1 MFSLPVYPS
10 FDYLT
15 LAGLA
20 CGAVLLDAWLG
31 EPRRWHPLVGFGH
44 LVSQLE
50 KRFNPSPKQP
60 LRIQYLWGLVSVLL
74 LVLPIIFTVVL
85 LMQLS
90 SWLALALHV
99 YCLYFAIGH
108 RSLRQHGLAVYQA
121 LQTGQF
127 EQAQRA
133 TSYMVSR
140 DVEAIE
146 PVSATI
152 ESVLENGND
161 SVFGALFWFFVAG
174 GPGALAYRLV
184 NTLDA
189 MWGYKT
195 PRYYY
200 FGWAAARL
208 DDVLNYLPARLTA
221 ITYALLGQTSLA
233 WQSWQTQAQLWDSPN
248 AGPVMSAG
256 AGALNVQLG
265 GAARYHGEW
274 HERPRL
280 GTTVAATAEDIPRAL
295 QLVRNGMLGWL
306 VIAVLIGAIT
316 YA

>member
-10 FDYLT
+10 PDYLT

-31 EPRRWHPLVGFGH
+31 EPRRWHPLVGFGW
-44 LVSQLE
+44 LASSLE
-50 KRFNPSPKQP
+50 KWLNPLSRQP
-60 LRIQYLWGLVSVLL
+60 LRGQYISGIVGVLL
-74 LVLPIIFTVVL
+74 LVLPPMLAIVL
-85 LMQLS
+85 LMKLS
-90 SWLALALHV
+90 VWLALALHV
-99 YCLYFAIGH
+99 YCLYFAIGQ

-121 LQTGQF
+121 LLAGQF
-127 EQAQRA
+127 KQAQLA

-195 PRYYY
+195 PRYFY

-208 DDVLNYLPARLTA
+208 DDVLNYIPARLTA
-221 ITYALLGQTSLA
+221 ITYALLGHTRLA
-233 WQSWQTQAQLWDSPN
+233 WQSWRSQASLWDSPN

-265 GAARYHGEW
+265 GRARYHGEW

-280 GTTVAATAEDIPRAL
+280 GTHTPPTAEDIPRAL
-295 QLVRNGMLGWL
+295 QLVRNGMLSWL
-306 VIAVLIGAIT
+306 MVALLIGGLA

>member
-20 CGAVLLDAWLG
+20 CGAVLLDSWLG

-50 KRFNPSPKQP
+50 RRLNPSTRQP
-60 LRIQYLWGLVSVLL
+60 LRSQSLWGLVGVLL
-74 LVLPIIFTVVL
+74 LVLPIIVIVVL

-90 SWLALALHV
+90 LWLALALHV

-108 RSLRQHGLAVYQA
+108 RSLRQHGLAVYDA
-121 LQTGQF
+121 LQANQF
-127 EQAQRA
+127 QQAQRA

-195 PRYYY
+195 PPYFY

-208 DDVLNYLPARLTA
+208 DDVLNYVPARLTA
-221 ITYALLGQTSLA
+221 LTYALLGQTTLA
-233 WQSWQTQAQLWDSPN
+233 WQSWRTQAPLWDSPN
-248 AGPVMSAG
+248 AGPVMAAG

-265 GAARYHGEW
+265 GRARYHGKW
-274 HERPRL
+274 HDRPRL
-280 GTTVAATAEDIPRAL
+280 GTHTPPIVGDIPRAL
-295 QLVRNGMLGWL
+295 QLVRNGMLSWL
-306 VIAVLIGAIT
+306 MVAVLIGALA

>member
-20 CGAVLLDAWLG
+20 CGAVLLDSWLG
-31 EPRRWHPLVGFGH
+31 EPRRWHPLIGFGH

-50 KRFNPSPKQP
+50 KRLNPLPWQP
-60 LRIQYLWGLVSVLL
+60 LRMQYLWGLVGVML
-74 LVLPIIFTVVL
+74 LVLPFLFIVVL

-90 SWLALALHV
+90 LWLALALHV

-121 LQTGQF
+121 LQAGQF
-127 EQAQRA
+127 AQAQRA

-189 MWGYKT
+189 MWGYRT
-195 PRYYY
+195 SRYYY

-295 QLVRNGMLGWL
+295 QLVRNGMLSWL
-306 VIAVLIGAIT
+306 VVAVHIGAMT

>member
-50 KRFNPSPKQP
+50 KRLNPSPKQP
-60 LRIQYLWGLVSVLL
+60 LRSQSLWGLVGVLL
-74 LVLPIIFTVVL
+74 LVLPIIVIVVL

-90 SWLALALHV
+90 LWLALALHV

-108 RSLRQHGLAVYQA
+108 RSLRQHGLAVYDA
-121 LQTGQF
+121 LQANQF
-127 EQAQRA
+127 QQAQLA

-161 SVFGALFWFFVAG
+161 SVFGALFWFFIAG

-195 PRYYY
+195 PRYFY

-208 DDVLNYLPARLTA
+208 DDVLNYVPARLTA
-221 ITYALLGQTSLA
+221 LTYALLGQTTLA
-233 WQSWQTQAQLWDSPN
+233 WQSWRTQAPLWDSPN
-248 AGPVMSAG
+248 AGPVMAAG

-265 GAARYHGEW
+265 GRARYHGEW
-274 HERPRL
+274 HDRPRL
-280 GTTVAATAEDIPRAL
+280 GTHTPPIAGDIPRAL
-295 QLVRNGMLGWL
+295 QLVRNGMLSWL
-306 VIAVLIGAIT
+306 MVAVLIGTLA

>member
-31 EPRRWHPLVGFGH
+31 EPRRWHPLVGFGN

-50 KRFNPSPKQP
+50 KRLNPLPWQP
-60 LRIQYLWGLVSVLL
+60 LRSQYLWGLVGVIL
-74 LVLPIIFTVVL
+74 LVLPFLFIVVL

-90 SWLALALHV
+90 IWLALALHM
-99 YCLYFAIGH
+99 YCLYFAIGY

-121 LQTGQF
+121 LQAGQF
-127 EQAQRA
+127 VQAQRA

-233 WQSWQTQAQLWDSPN
+233 WQCWQTQAPLWDSPN

-265 GAARYHGEW
+265 GAARYHDEW

-295 QLVRNGMLGWL
+295 QLVRNGMLSWL
-306 VIAVLIGAIT
+306 VVAVLIGAMT

>member
-10 FDYLT
+10 LNYLT

-20 CGAVLLDAWLG
+20 CGAVLLDSWLG
-31 EPRRWHPLVGFGH
+31 EPKRWHPLVGFGW
-44 LVSQLE
+44 LVTQLE
-50 KRFNPSPKQP
+50 KRLNPAHKQAS
-60 LRIQYLWGLVSVLL
+60 RGQYIYGLLGVSLV
-74 LVLPIIFTVVL
+74 VLPPVMLCL
-85 LMQLS
+85 LIMQLS
-90 SWLALALHV
+90 IWLALSLHL
-99 YCLYFAIGH
+99 YLLYFAIGH
-108 RSLRQHGLAVYQA
+108 RSLRQHGLAVYHA
-121 LQTGQF
+121 LQAGQF
-127 EQAQRA
+127 QQAQRA

-161 SVFGALFWFFVAG
+161 SVFGALFWFFIFG

-195 PRYYY
+195 PRYFYY
-200 FGWAAARL
+200 GWAAARL
-208 DDVLNYLPARLTA
+208 DDVLNYVPARLTA
-221 ITYALLGQTSLA
+221 LTYALLGHTHLA
-233 WQSWQTQAQLWDSPN
+233 WQAWRQQAPLWDSPN
-248 AGPVMSAG
+248 AGPVMAAG

-265 GAARYHGEW
+265 GRARYHGIW
-274 HERPRL
+274 HDRPHL
-280 GTTVAATAEDIPRAL
+280 GTNLVPTKEDIPRAL
-295 QLVRNGMLGWL
+295 QLVCNGMLSWL
-306 VIAVLIGAIT
+306 AVAVLVGVIR

>member
-1 MFSLPVYPS
+1 MFSLPAYPS
-10 FDYLT
+10 PDYLT
-15 LAGLA
+15 LALLA
-20 CGAVLLDAWLG
+20 CGAVLLDFWLG
-31 EPRRWHPLVGFGH
+31 EPRRWHPLVGFGW
-44 LVSQLE
+44 LATQVE
-50 KRFNPSPKQP
+50 KRLNPLRWQP
-60 LRIQYLWGLVSVLL
+60 LPRQYLCGIAGVVVSVF
-74 LVLPIIFTVVL
+74 PIILAVVV

-90 SWLALALHV
+90 TWLSLALHM

-108 RSLRQHGLAVYQA
+108 RSLRQHGLAVYHA
-121 LQTGQF
+121 LQAGQF
-127 EQAQRA
+127 QQAQLA

-161 SVFGALFWFFVAG
+161 SVFGALFWFCVAG

-195 PRYYY
+195 SRYFY

-221 ITYALLGQTSLA
+221 LTYGLLGQTALA
-233 WQSWQTQAQLWDSPN
+233 WRSWRTQAPLWDSPN

-265 GAARYHGEW
+265 GRARYHGEW
-274 HERPRL
+274 HVRPRL
-280 GTTVAATAEDIPRAL
+280 GTDTLPIAEDIPRAL
-295 QLVRNGMLGWL
+295 RLVRNGMLAWL
-306 VIAVLIGAIT
+306 AVAVLTGGLS
-316 YA
+316 YV

>member
-10 FDYLT
+10 LDYLT

-20 CGAVLLDAWLG
+20 CGAVLLDGWLG
-31 EPRRWHPLVGFGH
+31 EPRRWHPLVGFGW
-44 LVSQLE
+44 LVTQLE
-50 KRFNPSPKQP
+50 KRLNLSHKHPS
-60 LRIQYLWGLVSVLL
+60 RRQYIYGVLGVSLV
-74 LVLPIIFTVVL
+74 VLPPVILCL
-85 LMQLS
+85 LIMHLS
-90 SWLALALHV
+90 VWLALSLHL
-99 YCLYFAIGH
+99 YLLYFAIGH
-108 RSLRQHGLAVYQA
+108 RSLRQHGLAVYNA

-127 EQAQRA
+127 QQAQLA

-195 PRYYY
+195 PRYFYY
-200 FGWAAARL
+200 GWAAARL
-208 DDVLNYLPARLTA
+208 DDVLNYVPARLTA
-221 ITYALLGQTSLA
+221 LTYALLGHTRLA
-233 WQSWQTQAQLWDSPN
+233 WQTWRQQAPLWDSPN
-248 AGPVMSAG
+248 AGPVMAAG

-265 GAARYHGEW
+265 GRARYHGEW

-280 GTTVAATAEDIPRAL
+280 GTNIAPTKEDIPRAL
-295 QLVRNGMLGWL
+295 QLVRNGIVIWLMLALLLG
-306 VIAVLIGAIT
+306 AVT

>member
-20 CGAVLLDAWLG
+20 CGAALLDAWLG
-31 EPRRWHPLVGFGH
+31 EPRHWHPLVGFGH

-50 KRFNPSPKQP
+50 KRLNPSPKQP
-60 LRIQYLWGLVSVLL
+60 LRIQYLWGLVGVIL
-74 LVLPIIFTVVL
+74 LVLPFLFIVVL

-90 SWLALALHV
+90 IWLALALHV

>member
-1 MFSLPVYPS
+1 M
-10 FDYLT
+10 
-15 LAGLA
+15 LA

-31 EPRRWHPLVGFGH
+31 EPTRWHPLVGFGW
-44 LVSQLE
+44 LVNHLE
-50 KRFNPSPKQP
+50 KRLNPLPKQP
-60 LRIQYLWGLVSVLL
+60 LRSQYFNGAVGVVT
-74 LVLPIIFTVVL
+74 LVLPLVIACIL
-85 LMQLS
+85 LMKLS
-90 SWLALALHV
+90 VWLALSLHV
-99 YCLYFAIGH
+99 YLLYFAIGH
-108 RSLRQHGLAVYQA
+108 RSLRQHGLAVYHA
-121 LQTGQF
+121 LQANQF
-127 EQAQRA
+127 QQAQQA

-161 SVFGALFWFFVAG
+161 SVFGALFWFFIAG

-195 PRYYY
+195 PRYFY

-208 DDVLNYLPARLTA
+208 DDALNYIPARLTA
-221 ITYALLGQTSLA
+221 LTYALLGHPRLA
-233 WQSWQTQAQLWDSPN
+233 WQAWRQQAPLWDSPN
-248 AGPVMSAG
+248 AGPVMAAG

-265 GAARYHGEW
+265 GTARYHGEW
-274 HERPRL
+274 HQRPQL
-280 GTTVAATAEDIPRAL
+280 GTKVPPTSEDIPRAL
-295 QLVRNGMLGWL
+295 RLVRNGMLLWL
-306 VIAVLIGAIT
+306 ALALLMGAFS

>member
-1 MFSLPVYPS
+1 MFSLLVYPS
-10 FDYLT
+10 LDYLT
-15 LAGLA
+15 LAVLA

-31 EPRRWHPLVGFGH
+31 EPKRWHPLVGFGW
-44 LVSQLE
+44 LATQLE
-50 KRFNPSPKQP
+50 KRLNPLSSQA
-60 LRIQYLWGLVSVLL
+60 RRGQYLSGVLGVSLAV
-74 LVLPIIFTVVL
+74 VPVVIISVMV
-85 LMQLS
+85 MQLS
-90 SWLALALHV
+90 FWLALALHL
-99 YCLYFAIGH
+99 YLLYFAIGH
-108 RSLRQHGLAVYQA
+108 RSLRQHALAVYHA
-121 LQTGQF
+121 LQAGQF
-127 EQAQRA
+127 QQAQRA

-161 SVFGALFWFFVAG
+161 SVFGALFWFLVAG

-195 PRYYY
+195 PRYFY

-208 DDVLNYLPARLTA
+208 DDGLNYIPARLTA
-221 ITYALLGQTSLA
+221 LTYALLGNTRLA
-233 WQSWQTQAQLWDSPN
+233 WQAWRQQAPLWDSPN
-248 AGPVMSAG
+248 AGPVMAAG

-265 GAARYHGEW
+265 GRASYHGEW
-274 HERPRL
+274 HDRPRL
-280 GTTVAATAEDIPRAL
+280 GTSVAPRVEDIPRTL
-295 QLVRNGMLGWL
+295 QLVRNSMLSWL
-306 VIAVLIGAIT
+306 ALAALIGVMT

>member
-10 FDYLT
+10 TDYLT
-15 LAGLA
+15 LALLA
-20 CGAVLLDAWLG
+20 CGAVLLDFWLG
-31 EPRRWHPLVGFGH
+31 EPRRWHPLVGFGW
-44 LVSQLE
+44 LASQVE
-50 KRFNPSPKQP
+50 KRLNPLRWQP
-60 LRIQYLWGLVSVLL
+60 LPRQYLCGVTGVVVSVF
-74 LVLPIIFTVVL
+74 PIILAVVV

-90 SWLALALHV
+90 IWLALALHV

-108 RSLRQHGLAVYQA
+108 RSLRQHGLAVYHA
-121 LQTGQF
+121 LQAGQF
-127 EQAQRA
+127 QQAQLA

-195 PRYYY
+195 PRYFY

-221 ITYALLGQTSLA
+221 LTYALLGRTALA
-233 WQSWQTQAQLWDSPN
+233 WQSWRTQASLWDSPN

-256 AGALNVQLG
+256 AGALDVQLG
-265 GAARYHGEW
+265 GRARYHGEW
-274 HERPRL
+274 HDRPRL
-280 GTTVAATAEDIPRAL
+280 GTHTAPTAGDIPRAL
-295 QLVRNGMLGWL
+295 QLVRNGMLSWL
-306 VIAVLIGAIT
+306 IISVLIGALT
-316 YA
+316 HA

>member
-10 FDYLT
+10 LNYLT

-20 CGAVLLDAWLG
+20 CGAVLLDGWLG
-31 EPRRWHPLVGFGH
+31 EPRRWHPLVGFGW
-44 LVSQLE
+44 LVTQLE
-50 KRFNPSPKQP
+50 KRLNPSHKQAS
-60 LRIQYLWGLVSVLL
+60 RGQYIYGVLGVSLV
-74 LVLPIIFTVVL
+74 VLPPVMLCL
-85 LMQLS
+85 LIMHLS
-90 SWLALALHV
+90 IWLALSLHL
-99 YCLYFAIGH
+99 YLLYFAIGH
-108 RSLRQHGLAVYQA
+108 RSLRQHGLAVYHA
-121 LQTGQF
+121 LQAGQF

-161 SVFGALFWFFVAG
+161 SVFGALFWFFIAG

-195 PRYYY
+195 PRYFYY
-200 FGWAAARL
+200 GWAAARL
-208 DDVLNYLPARLTA
+208 DDVLNYVPARLTA
-221 ITYALLGQTSLA
+221 LTYALLGDPRLA
-233 WQSWQTQAQLWDSPN
+233 WQAWRQQAPLWDSPN
-248 AGPVMSAG
+248 AGPVMAAG

-265 GAARYHGEW
+265 GRARYHGIW
-274 HERPRL
+274 HDRPHL
-280 GTTVAATAEDIPRAL
+280 GTNLAPTKEDIPRAL
-295 QLVRNGMLGWL
+295 QLVRNGMLSWL
-306 VIAVLIGAIT
+306 AVAVLVGVIH

>member
-1 MFSLPVYPS
+1 MFALPFFS
-10 FDYLT
+10 SADYLILALAAT
-15 LAGLA
+15 LAVGL
-20 CGAVLLDAWLG
+20 DSWLG
-31 EPRRWHPLVGFGH
+31 EPKRWHPLVGFGW
-44 LVSQLE
+44 LVNQLE
-50 KRFNPSPKQP
+50 KQLNPPHRQP
-60 LRIQYLWGLVSVLL
+60 LRSQHMRGIAGVLL
-74 LVLPIIFTVVL
+74 LVLPLITACLL
-85 LMQLS
+85 LMKLS
-90 SWLALALHV
+90 VWLALGLHV
-99 YCLYFAIGH
+99 YLLYFAIGH
-108 RSLRQHGLAVYQA
+108 RSLRLHGLAVYEA
-121 LQTGQF
+121 LQANQF
-127 EQAQRA
+127 QQAQRA

-152 ESVLENGND
+152 ESLLENGND

-195 PRYYY
+195 PRYFY

-221 ITYALLGQTSLA
+221 MTYALLGNTRRA
-233 WQSWQTQAQLWDSPN
+233 WAAWRSQAPLWDSPN
-248 AGPVMSAG
+248 AGPVMAAG

-274 HERPRL
+274 HQRPQL
-280 GTTVAATAEDIPRAL
+280 GTTVPPTKEDIPRAL
-295 QLVRNGMLGWL
+295 QLVRNGMLSWL
-306 VIAVLIGAIT
+306 GIAVLIGALIH
-316 YA
+316 A

>member
-31 EPRRWHPLVGFGH
+31 EPRRWHPLIGFGH

-50 KRFNPSPKQP
+50 KRLNPLSWQP
-60 LRIQYLWGLVSVLL
+60 LRSQYLWGLVGIIL
-74 LVLPIIFTVVL
+74 LVLPFLFIVLL

-90 SWLALALHV
+90 IWLALALHM

-121 LQTGQF
+121 LQAGQF
-127 EQAQRA
+127 VQAQRA

-233 WQSWQTQAQLWDSPN
+233 WQCWQTQAPLWDSPN

-295 QLVRNGMLGWL
+295 QLVRNGMLSWL
-306 VIAVLIGAIT
+306 VVAVLIGAMT

>member
-10 FDYLT
+10 SDYLT

-20 CGAVLLDAWLG
+20 CGAVLLDGWLG
-31 EPRRWHPLVGFGH
+31 EPRRGHPLVGFGW
-44 LVSQLE
+44 LVTQLE
-50 KRFNPSPKQP
+50 KRLNPAHKQVS
-60 LRIQYLWGLVSVLL
+60 RIQSIYGVLGVCLV
-74 LVLPIIFTVVL
+74 VLPPVMLCL
-85 LMQLS
+85 LIMHLS
-90 SWLALALHV
+90 TWLALLLHL
-99 YCLYFAIGH
+99 YLLYFAIGH
-108 RSLRQHGLAVYQA
+108 RSLRQHGLAVYHA
-121 LQTGQF
+121 LQHGQF
-127 EQAQRA
+127 QQAQLA

-152 ESVLENGND
+152 ESVLENGSD
-161 SVFGALFWFFVAG
+161 SVFGALFWFFIAG

-195 PRYYY
+195 PRYFYY
-200 FGWAAARL
+200 GWAAARL

-221 ITYALLGQTSLA
+221 LTYALLGHTRLA
-233 WQSWQTQAQLWDSPN
+233 WQAWRQQAPLWDSPN
-248 AGPVMSAG
+248 AGPVMAAG

-265 GAARYHGEW
+265 GRARYHGEW
-274 HERPRL
+274 HDRPRL
-280 GTTVAATAEDIPRAL
+280 GTDLAPTKEDIPRAL
-295 QLVRNGMLGWL
+295 QLVRNGMLSWL
-306 VIAVLIGAIT
+306 AVAVFVGVIR